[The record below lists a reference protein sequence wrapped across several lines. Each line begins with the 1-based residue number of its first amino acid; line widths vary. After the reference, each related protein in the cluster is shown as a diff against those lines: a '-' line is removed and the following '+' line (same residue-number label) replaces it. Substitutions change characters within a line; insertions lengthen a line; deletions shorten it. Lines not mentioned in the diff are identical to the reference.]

1 MSTTRALAA
10 LFAVATM
17 TLAGCGG
24 SDGGG
29 TAEPQSPITNEDVPA
44 MDITQLPDIDAANAQ
59 MLELLD
65 RVLAEVTRLV
75 PASAPWN
82 IEVEASFGGCERDG
96 QQGVTAYLPKWYSPR
111 PFTPEEWAVAL
122 PAVQRLAADAGLTDS
137 SAMQDSGQDHDVR
150 FNSADGRELVF
161 GSMEASLITGTIA
174 CRLEAGDNA
183 P

>member
-44 MDITQLPDIDAANAQ
+44 MDMAKLPDIDATNAQ

-75 PASAPWN
+75 PASAPWK
-82 IEVEASFGGCERDG
+82 IEVEASFGGCKRDG
-96 QQGVTAYLPKWYSPR
+96 QQGVT
-111 PFTPEEWAVAL
+111 
-122 PAVQRLAADAGLTDS
+122 
-137 SAMQDSGQDHDVR
+137 
-150 FNSADGRELVF
+150 
-161 GSMEASLITGTIA
+161 
-174 CRLEAGDNA
+174 
-183 P
+183 